1 MGKKR
6 ITILCTLLFACFLLC
21 SCADKDGVPGN
32 EIEEEADTTELS
44 AEAGEEETFGQ
55 KEGIAGEEETSGQK
69 KGTAGEEETSAQG
82 ERNAEEEKAVLP
94 DGTYTAN
101 FDTDS
106 SMFHVSEACGGKG
119 TLTVEN
125 GEMTIHISLM
135 SKKIVNLYPG
145 LVEDAEKDG
154 AKLLMPTEDT
164 VTYSDGMTEEVYGFD
179 VPVPALGEEFNL
191 ALVGTKG
198 TWYDHKVKVS
208 NPEPLEGEAQKESTL
223 QMEDGTYTVD
233 LLFEGGSGRAEV
245 ISPATVTVSGEKV
258 TAAIQWSSPNY
269 DYMLVDGEKYLPVNA
284 EGDSVFEIPVL
295 FFDKPMDVIGDTVA
309 MSTPHEIEY
318 TLTFYSDTMR
328 PAE

>member
-1 MGKKR
+1 MLMRKG
-6 ITILCTLLFACFLLC
+6 ITILSVLFLLC
-21 SCADKDGVPGN
+21 SLLCGCGELSSAQEDVIN
-32 EIEEEADTTELS
+32 EEAPAAEFS
-44 AEAGEEETFGQ
+44 AETGEEAAVQKESAAEEEETPAQ
-55 KEGIAGEEETSGQK
+55 DE
-69 KGTAGEEETSAQG
+69 SA
-82 ERNAEEEKAVLP
+82 AEKEKAALP
-94 DGTYTAN
+94 DGTYTAD
-101 FDTDS
+101 FDTDN

-145 LVEDAEKDG
+145 LAEDAEKDG

-164 VTYSDGMTEEVYGFD
+164 VTYSDGLTEEVYGFD
-179 VPVPALGEEFNL
+179 VPVPALEEEFDL

-208 NPEPLEGEAQKESTL
+208 NPEPLEGEAQKESAV

>member
-1 MGKKR
+1 
-6 ITILCTLLFACFLLC
+6 
-21 SCADKDGVPGN
+21 
-32 EIEEEADTTELS
+32 
-44 AEAGEEETFGQ
+44 
-55 KEGIAGEEETSGQK
+55 
-69 KGTAGEEETSAQG
+69 
-82 ERNAEEEKAVLP
+82 
-94 DGTYTAN
+94 
-101 FDTDS
+101 
-106 SMFHVSEACGGKG
+106 
-119 TLTVEN
+119 
-125 GEMTIHISLM
+125 
-135 SKKIVNLYPG
+135 
-145 LVEDAEKDG
+145 
-154 AKLLMPTEDT
+154 MPTEDT
-164 VTYSDGMTEEVYGFD
+164 VTYSDGLMEEVYGFD
-179 VPVPALGEEFNL
+179 VPVPALEEEFDL

-223 QMEDGTYTVD
+223 QMEDGIYIVD

-245 ISPATVTVSGEKV
+245 ISPATVTVSEEKV

-309 MSTPHEIEY
+309 MSAPHEIEY